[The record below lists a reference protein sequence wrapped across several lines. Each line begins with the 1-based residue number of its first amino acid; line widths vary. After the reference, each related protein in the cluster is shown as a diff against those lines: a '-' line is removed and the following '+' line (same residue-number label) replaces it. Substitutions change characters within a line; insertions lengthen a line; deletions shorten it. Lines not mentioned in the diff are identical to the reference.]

1 MSRIRWP
8 QSIGILPALALA
20 LGGLLVVAAIG
31 WPAWSIAR
39 VCIDPAA
46 TATLPEATLPEAT
59 LPEATLPEA
68 TLESSVN
75 ILLLRSIGYA
85 FGAALLGV
93 LIAWPASR
101 AYRRNPSSLGNRIAS
116 GVVLLPIAL
125 PPWLL
130 YAAMWMSTG
139 PGTLVGDFCERAD
152 LVGELRK
159 TLLVIALVDW
169 CAALSF
175 AVLVCSGPRE
185 LVRDGRLLA
194 LDRAG
199 FVRRARAALAR
210 DGRSLLVALL
220 ACASFL
226 LCETTAFDLAQIS
239 TYGFELRTLDAL
251 GAAPATVVRAA
262 LPAIAIVLAIVLT
275 MVVLLPAISRATGDA
290 ALRSRS
296 DGSAVTRSRAAPALL
311 LVGLP
316 TAIVVLALA
325 RVVLAV
331 PRAGDFLALHG
342 RALATTLLVATAVAL
357 LIGALGACIRLLLSA
372 RARALRIAARALAI
386 ACIMSGFMPAT
397 ITAISIV
404 AAYNSPVLG
413 FIYDSPLA
421 IVLVLTARVAPV
433 AGIVAIALAAREPRT
448 AARLRALD
456 GDSVLAV
463 WRGIRNEL
471 AIASAASA
479 TLAFAWSLSELTAS
493 GRVVPPGLAW
503 IATDI
508 LNAIHYQRPDTVILA
523 TGGLLLA
530 ALPALW
536 MLTRLM
542 RRLQGA
548 SALLLA
554 IGASV
559 SLIMISGCDRASDDR
574 AAAAAAS
581 TTTAA
586 TTDDRVMSALRSAT
600 PFVSES
606 LSIETE
612 FAGVGRGRGQ
622 FNAPR
627 VVAYDDRNPI
637 SSSVGRF
644 PFDGSTYVIDK
655 DARVQRFLPSGEVVA
670 EWRLPKTDRGKPVG
684 ATVAPDGSLVVAD
697 THEHRIVCY
706 SPSGE
711 LLWMLG
717 GYGKGRGEFI
727 YPTDIAFLP
736 DGRMLIAEYGGNDRI
751 QAFGPDRAFMYEFGH
766 CGTGEGEFLRPQAMA
781 YDAERDELY
790 VADAGNHRIEVFTS
804 DGEFRRSVGRPGLG
818 AGEFSYPFG
827 VVLEIGD
834 RAVDSLGVAHP
845 SVIDPQ
851 ARRTLVVVEHSNHRL
866 QWIDAQSGESLGIAG
881 GLGTENGRL
890 KYPWSI
896 VAAGLSQS
904 GAQRFAVCDNGNS
917 RIVFFALPKSW
928 LGERQRKTD
937 AAD

>member
-39 VCIDPAA
+39 VCIEPVA
-46 TATLPEATLPEAT
+46 TATLPEATLAEV
-59 LPEATLPEA
+59 

-152 LVGELRK
+152 LVGDLRK

-199 FVRRARAALAR
+199 FVRRGRAALAR

-275 MVVLLPAISRATGDA
+275 MVVLLPAISRATGDD

-311 LVGLP
+311 LLGLP

-357 LIGALGACIRLLLSA
+357 LIGALGACIRLLLSV
-372 RARALRIAARALAI
+372 RARALRIAARALVI
-386 ACIMSGFMPAT
+386 TCIMSGFMPAT
-397 ITAISIV
+397 ITAIAIV
-404 AAYNSPVLG
+404 AAYNSSVLG

-433 AGIVAIALAAREPRT
+433 AGIVAIALAARAPRT

-508 LNAIHYQRPDTVILA
+508 LNAIHYQRPDTVIVA

-574 AAAAAAS
+574 AAAAS
-581 TTTAA
+581 

-606 LSIETE
+606 LPIEAE

-627 VVAYDDRNPI
+627 VVACDDRNPI

-670 EWRLPKTDRGKPVG
+670 EWRLPKIDRGKPVG

-711 LLWMLG
+711 ILWMLG
-717 GYGKGRGEFI
+717 GYGKGPGEFI

-766 CGTGEGEFLRPQAMA
+766 CGTGEGEFLRPQSMA

-834 RAVDSLGVAHP
+834 RAVDTLGIAHP

-928 LGERQRKTD
+928 PVERQRKTD